1 MIISSQVF
9 PLGSMNVKI
18 AGSGNFL
25 TIDTSIVISEAKV
38 VKYFKP
44 MSRELTD
51 CLNIIHG
58 KIGSKIVKN
67 LMIIPGVAEVSISA
81 KNLMIQKSTISD
93 WQDLIP
99 RILYILKKI
108 NIDADFINLP
118 SQSEVFLMK
127 SKYTAEYIERKYK
140 F

>member
-18 AGSGNFL
+18 TGSENSL
-25 TIDTSIVISEAKV
+25 IVDTSIVISEAEV

-44 MSRELTD
+44 MKQELTD

-58 KIGSKIVKN
+58 KTGAKIIKN
-67 LMIIPGVAEVSISA
+67 LMIIPGIEEVSISS
-81 KNLMIQKSTISD
+81 KNLNIKKSPIFD

-99 RILYILKKI
+99 RILYILEKI
-108 NIDADFINLP
+108 NIDTDYVNLP

-127 SKYTAEYIERKYK
+127 SKYTAEYAERKYK